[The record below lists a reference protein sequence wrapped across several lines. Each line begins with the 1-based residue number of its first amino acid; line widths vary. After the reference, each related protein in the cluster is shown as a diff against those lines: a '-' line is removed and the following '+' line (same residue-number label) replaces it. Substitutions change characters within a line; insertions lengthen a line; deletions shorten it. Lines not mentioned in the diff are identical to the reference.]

1 MDDLK
6 FVETQTA
13 VNGGEEFM
21 QSVLSGLGN
30 AQKTLECKFLYDER
44 GSELFDA
51 ICDLPEYYP
60 TRTEISIFE
69 EILPEIAEFLGESIE
84 VIELG
89 SGAGRKTKML
99 LDALNAPSL
108 YVSVDISE
116 EFVLEVAESLQARYP
131 NLEVKPSIADF
142 MAGFDVPT
150 KVSKRMLF
158 FPGSTIGNLTPGEAE
173 EFLGKLRE
181 NTQADYFLIGV
192 DLKKS
197 RAVLEAAYDD
207 AQGVTAEF
215 NLNLLHRAN
224 RELAANFDVNAF
236 RHHAVY
242 NQAEGRI
249 EMHLVSL
256 KDQIVQIGECRFT
269 FAEGETIHTE
279 NSYKY
284 AVDEFSELVERAGW
298 QLENCWT
305 DKEGKFAVMMLEA

>member
-13 VNGGEEFM
+13 VSGGEEFM
-21 QSVLSGLGN
+21 QSVLSGLGKP
-30 AQKTLECKFLYDER
+30 QKTLECKFLYDER

-60 TRTEISIFE
+60 TRTEIGIFE
-69 EILPEIAEFLGESIE
+69 EILPEIAAFLGESAE

-89 SGAGRKTKML
+89 SGAGRKTRML
-99 LDALNAPSL
+99 LDALNVPSL
-108 YVSVDISE
+108 YVPVDISE
-116 EFVLEVAESLQARYP
+116 EFVLEVAEGLQARYP
-131 NLEVKPSIADF
+131 NLKVKPSIADF
-142 MAGFDVPT
+142 MADFDVPE
-150 KVSKRMLF
+150 KMSKRMLF
-158 FPGSTIGNLTPGEAE
+158 FPGSTIGNLTPSEAE
-173 EFLGKLRE
+173 EFLGELKE

-224 RELAANFDVNAF
+224 RELKADFDVGAF

-256 KDQIVQIGECRFT
+256 KDQIAQIREYRFT

-284 AVDEFSELVERAGW
+284 TVDEFSELVERAGW

-305 DKEGKFAVMMLEA
+305 DKEGKFAVMMLKA